1 MILGFASGA
10 FLEEKTVNFGCNV
23 PKLQKL
29 LRLAIG
35 LAIVGVAYLIYGIV
49 PKNIHENAIFTIVMH
64 FLIAFLGIYVVP
76 LIFTKIEEAINKMKM
91 SE

>member
-1 MILGFASGA
+1 
-10 FLEEKTVNFGCNV
+10 V

-29 LRLAIG
+29 LRLVIG
-35 LAIVGVAYLIYGIV
+35 LAIVGVAYLIYGVV
-49 PKNIHENAIFTIVMH
+49 PKSIHENAIFTVVMH

-76 LIFTKIEEAINKMKM
+76 LIFTKIEEAINKKKI